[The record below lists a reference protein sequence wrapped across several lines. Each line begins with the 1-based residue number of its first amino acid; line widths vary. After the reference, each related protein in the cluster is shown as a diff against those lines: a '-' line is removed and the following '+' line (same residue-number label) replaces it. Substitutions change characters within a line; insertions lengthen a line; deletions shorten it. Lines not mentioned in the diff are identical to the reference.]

1 MTIEQL
7 REMHSARPFQPFDV
21 FLAGGRRFRV
31 EHPEFLMQSHSGRT
45 ITVSLPD
52 DRTAVI
58 DLLLVT
64 SLEPV
69 ANGRRKQS
77 RGNR

>member
-7 REMHSARPFQPFDV
+7 REMHSARPFQPFDIFV
-21 FLAGGRRFRV
+21 ADGRRFRL
-31 EHPEFLMQSHSGRT
+31 EHPELLMQSHSGRT
-45 ITVSLPD
+45 ITVSLPE

-64 SLEPV
+64 SLEPL
-69 ANGRRKQS
+69 ANGRRRRS
-77 RGNR
+77 RG